1 MQYNKYPTSSSE
13 LFSALKSLQSNSSTK
28 GTIVDIR
35 GQGLM
40 VGVEFASPT
49 SPTNDVVHNPSAPK
63 SLASRISK
71 RCLEKGMLL
80 LTTSIFEVV
89 RFIPTLNSTKEEMK
103 KGIEIFEES
112 VTEVVK
118 EG

>member
-1 MQYNKYPTSSSE
+1 
-13 LFSALKSLQSNSSTK
+13 
-28 GTIVDIR
+28 
-35 GQGLM
+35 M
-40 VGVEFASPT
+40 VGVEFASSKYAPT
-49 SPTNDVVHNPSAPK
+49 DVGYSASAPG

-71 RCLEKGMLL
+71 KCIEKGMLL

-89 RFIPTLNSTKEEMK
+89 RFIPPLNATKEEMK

-112 VTEVVK
+112 VENVIK